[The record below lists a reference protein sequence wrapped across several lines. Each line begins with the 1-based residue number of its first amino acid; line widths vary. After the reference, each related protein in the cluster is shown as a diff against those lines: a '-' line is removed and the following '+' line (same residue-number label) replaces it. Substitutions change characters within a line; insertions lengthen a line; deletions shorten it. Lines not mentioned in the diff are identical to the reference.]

1 MKKVCSQGK
10 EAFGRIAKNAFGPE
24 TKCEQSKIQP
34 HSIPDRSPDRLV
46 LIKKEMQDY
55 KPMNNLPFM
64 FTMIFVRVFA
74 ICIWSGD
81 QMQTKKKSSTLCS

>member
-10 EAFGRIAKNAFGPE
+10 EAFGRIDKNAFGPE

-64 FTMIFVRVFA
+64 FTKTLDRVSEK
-74 ICIWSGD
+74 CIWSGD
-81 QMQTKKKSSTLCS
+81 QMRTK